1 MFPTAKW
8 SGVDWRL
15 AEQNPKA
22 FLWRSRTNEWRAFKP
37 RSIYFGQKNNF
48 WTFQVQNLIRQ
59 IKSGQKSVKISFP
72 VFTRKKNL
80 RKRSEI
86 KNFISVDEKNAHK
99 CWSLKMRLFLS
110 IFDPTLD
117 FFMWLLK
124 PGKCIRVKVK
134 SESRCE
140 SARKEKRE
148 VAAQN
153 PKPGI

>member
-1 MFPTAKW
+1 MKLGGYPKLMFPTAKW

-48 WTFQVQNLIRQ
+48 WTFQLQNLIRQ
-59 IKSGQKSVKISFP
+59 IKSGQKSVKTSFP

-80 RKRSEI
+80 RKWSEI
-86 KNFISVDEKNAHK
+86 KNFISVDEKNVHK

-117 FFMWLLK
+117 FFYVTFKAWKMH
-124 PGKCIRVKVK
+124 
-134 SESRCE
+134 
-140 SARKEKRE
+140 
-148 VAAQN
+148 
-153 PKPGI
+153 